1 MVVPSVV
8 CEDLR
13 VDLRQA
19 VTEFHQ
25 VYGLPVRDVP
35 DTRVPEKQLRID
47 LIAEEFEELQ
57 EALAAD
63 DVVETAD
70 ALADLLYV
78 VMGAALT
85 FGVPIDE
92 VVDEVHR
99 SNLSKLGE
107 DGQPIRREDGKILK
121 GPDFFTPDIAG
132 VLERHR

>member
-1 MVVPSVV
+1 M
-8 CEDLR
+8 
-13 VDLRQA
+13 
-19 VTEFHQ
+19 TEFHQ

-78 VMGAALT
+78 VMGAAIT

-121 GPDFFTPDIAG
+121 GPGFFTPDIAG
-132 VLERHR
+132 VLERHGGPHRR